1 MSLPLPLAVVLIL
14 AGVWSLIVWP
24 PFLRR
29 VLKDPRA
36 RDEAGHPTSFLY
48 VHLMLITTSMV
59 LGLATAV
66 IGVRAAVGS

>member
-1 MSLPLPLAVVLIL
+1 MQLPAALSLVLVL
-14 AGVWSLIVWP
+14 AGIWTLIVWP

-36 RDEAGHPTSFLY
+36 KDEAGKPTRFMT
-48 VHLMLITTSMV
+48 VHLMLVSISMV

-66 IGVRAAVGS
+66 IGFRTLFA